1 MADINDANA
10 PAYNLTGQ
18 RVNTNAKGLVIKNGK
33 KYVNK

>member
-1 MADINDANA
+1 MVDINDANA

-18 RVNTNAKGLVIKNGK
+18 RVNANANGLVIKNGK